1 LAGIF
6 NRTAIP
12 VESKNLK
19 YAPVKTRAGTMYD
32 LVLKGKFLT
41 GRKLM
46 EGSVGISDGKIARL
60 STGELKGEEV
70 VEIERERIILPGLMD
85 THVHIRDFEQT
96 DKETVESGT
105 KAALHGGITA
115 VFDMPN
121 TKPPVIDRKTFERRV
136 KLFEGRSYTDYALGF
151 LLKDNCREAGK
162 VNADFYKIFMG
173 ASTGGI
179 FSANFESDY
188 SCSPGIVSVHAED
201 AEVVSKDPERP
212 PEAEI
217 RAIRRA
223 LLASKRLGKPLNIC
237 HVSTADGVGA
247 ILNSGLP
254 WVSFEVTPH
263 HLFLTKRDYERNP
276 LLKVYPP
283 LRSEEDRKAL
293 WKNFS
298 EIPIIASDHAPHTLE
313 DKEEGAAGIPGLETE
328 VALLLDAVNRGI
340 ITIFDIVEKMHDNPL
355 RTFGIGGRGVEV
367 SGEATFTVVDLGRE
381 WTVKPEEFYTK
392 AKWSPWEGKKL
403 RGKVVITVLRG
414 EVVMEDDEIVGK
426 PEGVRLNVQGG

>member
-1 LAGIF
+1 MH
-6 NRTAIP
+6 
-12 VESKNLK
+12 E
-19 YAPVKTRAGTMYD
+19 
-32 LVLKGKFLT
+32 LVLKGSFVFGHHVLK
-41 GRKLM
+41 
-46 EGSVGISDGKIARL
+46 GSIGISNGVISKISL
-60 STGELKGEEV
+60 GELKGERV
-70 VEIERERIILPGLMD
+70 IDLRGRLILPGLID
-85 THVHIRDFEQT
+85 THVHLRDFGQT
-96 DKETVESGT
+96 SKETVESGT

-121 TKPPVIDRKTFERRV
+121 TRPPVMDVQTFGRREELLKV
-136 KLFEGRSYTDYALGF
+136 KAYTDYAIGF
-151 LLKDNCREAGK
+151 LLGGNCEEAGK

-340 ITIFDIVEKMHDNPL
+340 ITISDIVEKMHDNPL
-355 RTFGIGGRGVEV
+355 RAFGIRGRRFEV
-367 SGEATFTVVDLGRE
+367 GEEATFTVVDLGRE

-403 RGKVVITVLRG
+403 RGKVVMTVLRG
-414 EVVMEDDEIVGK
+414 EVVMEDGEVIGK
-426 PEGVRLNVQGG
+426 PKGVRVHAGKGNS

>member
-1 LAGIF
+1 MH
-6 NRTAIP
+6 
-12 VESKNLK
+12 E
-19 YAPVKTRAGTMYD
+19 
-32 LVLKGKFLT
+32 LVLKGSFVFGHPVLK
-41 GRKLM
+41 
-46 EGSVGISDGKIARL
+46 GSIGISNGVISKISL
-60 STGELKGEEV
+60 GELKGERV
-70 VEIERERIILPGLMD
+70 IDLRGRLILPGLID
-85 THVHIRDFEQT
+85 THVHLRDFGQT
-96 DKETVESGT
+96 SKETVESGT

-121 TKPPVIDRKTFERRV
+121 TRPPVMDVQTFGRREELL
-136 KLFEGRSYTDYALGF
+136 KAKAYTDYAIGF
-151 LLKDNCREAGK
+151 LLGGNCEEAGK

-237 HVSTADGVGA
+237 HVSTADGVGV

-298 EIPIIASDHAPHTLE
+298 EIPIIASDHAPHTIE

-340 ITIFDIVEKMHDNPL
+340 ITISDIVEKMHDNPL
-355 RTFGIGGRGVEV
+355 RAFGIRGRRFEV
-367 SGEATFTVVDLGRE
+367 GEEATFTVVDLGRE

-403 RGKVVITVLRG
+403 RGKVVMTVLRG
-414 EVVMEDDEIVGK
+414 EVVMEDGEVIGK
-426 PEGVRLNVQGG
+426 PKGVRVHAGKGNS